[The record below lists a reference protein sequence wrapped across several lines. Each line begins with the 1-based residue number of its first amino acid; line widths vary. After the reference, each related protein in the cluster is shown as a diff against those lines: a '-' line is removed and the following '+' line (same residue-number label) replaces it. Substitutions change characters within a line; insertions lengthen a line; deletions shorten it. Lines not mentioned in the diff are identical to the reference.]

1 VLALVVQDGNG
12 GGGFTPGS
20 RDRQRGNLSEARQL
34 TESSATD
41 DSNADRAYAI
51 CDCQHDS
58 GGAGRGAGRF
68 DRLGKDAPSYVL
80 GRAVILLA
88 NCFADSIRR
97 KGLVI
102 EES

>member
-41 DSNADRAYAI
+41 DSDADRAYAI

-58 GGAGRGAGRF
+58 GGVGRGAGRF
-68 DRLGKDAPSYVL
+68 DRLGKDAPS
-80 GRAVILLA
+80 
-88 NCFADSIRR
+88 
-97 KGLVI
+97 
-102 EES
+102 